1 VDFCVLVMSAF
12 YNNDCFYIFP
22 VFYSYSLSIMIS
34 IAFWWLLFDI
44 IRLVLATQDD
54 LPDLNYS
61 PPSSPISVLGNIQ
74 NYKQSNSVKRPSA
87 FRKWSND
94 VQPKIISKDTHAETL
109 HSHNPTSMP
118 QSADEEELEQLKK
131 DQRREKWRK
140 AQKIK
145 RQNRSK
151 EQKKIDSSKN
161 YERYKARM
169 RKAVSL
175 FRTIYYLTAMTDSL

>member
-1 VDFCVLVMSAF
+1 
-12 YNNDCFYIFP
+12 
-22 VFYSYSLSIMIS
+22 MIS
-34 IAFWWLLFDI
+34 IASWWLLLNTI
-44 IRLVLATQDD
+44 CLALATQDKI
-54 LPDLNYS
+54 PDLNYT
-61 PPSSPISVLGNIQ
+61 PPSSPISVQGNVHDDE
-74 NYKQSNSVKRPSA
+74 QSNSVKRPSA

-94 VQPKIISKDTHAETL
+94 VQPKIISKDTHVETML
-109 HSHNPTSMP
+109 PRNPTSIP

-151 EQKKIDSSKN
+151 EQKKIESSKN

-169 RKAVSL
+169 CKAVSL
-175 FRTIYYLTAMTDSL
+175 FRTNYDAND